1 MTKLPALALAGM
13 AAAAIAGTAIAAHS
27 ATHVMNVQLPDGSV
41 AHVQYV
47 GDVAPKVTVEP
58 RRFAGADGAW
68 RPLALP
74 SFAGFDQAIAQMNRQ
89 VQQMQQMARQ
99 PFAAPGMNVA
109 AYGNSPA
116 GATST
121 SICPTATAA
130 RPARGRPKWFRKVRA
145 SRPRS
150 RPTSAAIV
158 RRRRPRRSRAR
169 PSTAPEQRPPREV
182 AQTGSISRC
191 LGRAL
196 RLSPG
201 RAFTNPPECSH
212 PCRDASRIS
221 STSASI
227 PRWTT

>member
-99 PFAAPGMNVA
+99 PFAVPGMNVA
-109 AYGNSPA
+109 AYGNSPG

-121 SICPTATAA
+121 SIMSYSNGSATCT
-130 RPARGRPKWFRKVRA
+130 RTTEVISQGPGKPPKVT
-145 SRPRS
+145 SNVS
-150 RPTSAAIV
+150 GDCSAA
-158 RRRRPRRSRAR
+158 PPAAK
-169 PSTAPEQRPPREV
+169 PGAPLDR
-182 AQTGSISRC
+182 T
-191 LGRAL
+191 
-196 RLSPG
+196 
-201 RAFTNPPECSH
+201 
-212 PCRDASRIS
+212 
-221 STSASI
+221 
-227 PRWTT
+227 